1 MFVAGNICCKI
12 ISPDQNLIS
21 PEEEDCG
28 FCHEYFIEVQFSSVL
43 EINLQNPLETKK
55 RQVQR

>member
-21 PEEEDCG
+21 PDEEDCG
-28 FCHEYFIEVQFSSVL
+28 FCHEYFIEVQFSSIL
-43 EINLQNPLETKK
+43 EINLQNP
-55 RQVQR
+55 